1 MPVVRRV
8 LATELT
14 DLERVF
20 DDIRRDNDVSEG
32 FPREAY
38 FEAEQ
43 QVDGEHAHVSGER
56 LDLEHIQFV
65 TIDPVG
71 ARDLDQA
78 VSIERDGTGFLIR
91 YAIADVAAH
100 VEPGGALD
108 RATHKRVETIYCPDR
123 RVPLHPAVL
132 SEGYASLLAG
142 QRAKAA
148 VWTMRVDADGN
159 LTESVVER
167 AWVRSRAQYSYTQL
181 HEAPPAEAR
190 EMCALLREFGDARRA
205 LSASRGAVSLPKP
218 SQETNVVDGEVT
230 LEFRLGLP
238 IEDDNAQ
245 VSLLTGEAA
254 AALMLEAGVGVLR
267 TMPPAHPRAVTRLRH
282 QARALGVTWRDS
294 DSYAEMLPGLDKEA
308 PETAAFLV
316 QAITLFR
323 DARWEPFIDGSPD
336 DTLHR
341 PEQLLHGALGV
352 PYAHVT
358 APLRRLVDRYG
369 TEVCLAHCA
378 GRPVPQWVLDRLPE
392 LGQTMA
398 SGVRKS
404 KRVDRACIDAVESAV
419 LAPHVGEEFDG
430 VGLDEDTVQLANP
443 AVVARCSGQVRP
455 GEVQRVRLESA
466 PAHGGPRF
474 SVTDSSPGAASVPA

>member
-1 MPVVRRV
+1 MAVVRRV
-8 LATELT
+8 LATDLA

-20 DDIRRDNDVSEG
+20 DDIRRDNDVEEG
-32 FPREAY
+32 FPRQAY

-43 QVDGEHAHVSGER
+43 EPEGEHAHVVDER
-56 LDLEHIQFV
+56 IDLDHIDFV

-78 VSIERDGTGFLIR
+78 LALSRDGDDFVVR
-91 YAIADVAAH
+91 YAIADVGAH
-100 VEPGGALD
+100 VKPGGALD
-108 RATHKRVETIYCPDR
+108 SATHKRVETIYCPDR

-132 SEGYASLLAG
+132 SEGYASLLEG
-142 QRAKAA
+142 QRVKAA
-148 VWTMRVDADGN
+148 VWTMTVGADGV
-159 LTESVVER
+159 LKDARVER
-167 AWVRSRAQYSYTQL
+167 AWVRSRAQYSYVQL
-181 HEAPPAEAR
+181 HQDPPEEAR
-190 EMCALLREFGDARRA
+190 GLVTLLREFGDARRS

-218 SQETNVVDGEVT
+218 SQETTIVDGEIS

-245 VSLLTGEAA
+245 VSLLTGEASA
-254 AALMLEAGVGVLR
+254 SIMLEAGIGVLR
-267 TMPPAHPRAVTRLRH
+267 TMPPAHPRAVKRLRH
-282 QARALGVTWRDS
+282 QARALGVAWDAD
-294 DSYAEMLPGLDKEA
+294 DSYADMLPGLDKDA

-323 DARWEPFIDGSPD
+323 DARWEPFVDGSED
-336 DTLHR
+336 DTLAR

-369 TEVCLAHCA
+369 TEICLAHCA
-378 GRPVPQWVLDRLPE
+378 GRDIPQWVLDRLPE

-398 SGVRKS
+398 SGVRKA
-404 KRVDRACIDAVESAV
+404 KRVDRKCIDAVESAM

-430 VGLDEDTVQLANP
+430 VGLDEDTVQLARP
-443 AVVARCSGQVRP
+443 AVVARCAGEVRA
-455 GEVQRVRLESA
+455 GEVQRVRLDSA
-466 PAHGGPRF
+466 PPHGGPRF
-474 SVTDSSPGAASVPA
+474 SVI